1 MFETLPPVSMDPIL
15 ALMAAFR
22 ADNRDQKIDLGV
34 GVYQNDSGHTPV
46 MASVKEAEAKLME
59 LEQTKSYQGIAGD
72 PGYNK
77 HMMALLFGAGHS
89 ILSSGRIKSIQ
100 APGGSGS
107 LRVGAEV
114 VKRASPN
121 AKLWLGTPTWPNH
134 VPLLGSAGFEIE
146 QYPYYN
152 PVTHQINVDG
162 MMETL
167 RQVPAGDI
175 VLLHA
180 CCHNPTGTDLTNE
193 QWDQI
198 ADLALERGFIPFIDA
213 AYQGLG
219 DGLDEDGYGMR
230 MMADRLPELILA
242 SSCSKNFGLY
252 RERTGSV
259 TFITKNSEQADIV
272 ASQAMAVA
280 RQTYSMPPAHGAL
293 LVSLILGDEQL
304 RANWEAELEEV
315 RLRIKSMRTL
325 LTDGI
330 KGNPAGFDF
339 SHIERQKGM
348 FSFLGIATPQ
358 IDRLRD
364 EFGIYIVSSTRVN
377 LAGINSGNIGYISES
392 MNRVLSE

>member
-134 VPLLGSAGFEIE
+134 MPLLGSAGFEIE
-146 QYPYYN
+146 QYPYYD
-152 PVTHQINVDG
+152 PATHQINVDG
-162 MMETL
+162 MMETS

-175 VLLHA
+175 GLMHA
-180 CCHNPTGTDLTNE
+180 
-193 QWDQI
+193 
-198 ADLALERGFIPFIDA
+198 
-213 AYQGLG
+213 
-219 DGLDEDGYGMR
+219 
-230 MMADRLPELILA
+230 
-242 SSCSKNFGLY
+242 
-252 RERTGSV
+252 
-259 TFITKNSEQADIV
+259 
-272 ASQAMAVA
+272 
-280 RQTYSMPPAHGAL
+280 
-293 LVSLILGDEQL
+293 
-304 RANWEAELEEV
+304 
-315 RLRIKSMRTL
+315 
-325 LTDGI
+325 
-330 KGNPAGFDF
+330 
-339 SHIERQKGM
+339 
-348 FSFLGIATPQ
+348 
-358 IDRLRD
+358 
-364 EFGIYIVSSTRVN
+364 
-377 LAGINSGNIGYISES
+377 
-392 MNRVLSE
+392 